1 MTDDPGHALV
11 ILEDILVG
19 SDVLQSCIMI
29 FQQGIH
35 FQTNQLVQTHLKD
48 RSGLTFCKIKGRSGF
63 LRGLVLEANAF
74 GSACHQAGF
83 GLFDILA
90 ATEDFDDQVNDIGGA
105 HETFLDF
112 LFLQFLG
119 KKLLVL
125 AGGQVILKIKE
136 IFNNILESQGFRTS
150 VGDGQHV
157 HAESIFQTCF
167 LIEKCQQIVHICLF
181 LQFQND
187 TNPFLGGLVGNIDNV
202 CCLLTFHKSI
212 DIIEKFAD
220 IGADH
225 CVRNLGDDKAKLAA
239 FVLLNLNAAPKLD
252 LTAAG
257 FVNIQ
262 QFVFIRYNTA
272 GRKIRSLDVLH
283 QVSGGQFVILHV
295 GFDGI
300 DDFAEIMRRGTCH
313 HADSDTVR
321 TVDKEIRQT
330 DRKNSWLFLCLV
342 KVWHEV
348 YNILVKI
355 RQENFLSD
363 FLETG
368 FGITH
373 GGGTITFDGAEIAV
387 AVYKRHAF
395 LKILSHHNKGIVN
408 GAVTMGMILT
418 HGIADDTGAF
428 TVWLVIA
435 DSQFI
440 HII

>member
-1 MTDDPGHALV
+1 MTDDPGHALM
-11 ILEDILVG
+11 ILKDILVG
-19 SDVLQSCIMI
+19 SDILQSSIMI

-35 FQTNQLVQTHLKD
+35 FQTDQLVQTHLED
-48 RSGLTFCKIKGRSGF
+48 CSGLTFCKIKGRSGSF
-63 LRGLVLEANAF
+63 RGLALEANAF

-90 ATEDFDDQVNDIGGA
+90 ATQDFDDQVNDIGGT

-136 IFNNILESQGFRTS
+136 IFNNILETQGFRTS

-313 HADSDTVR
+313 HTDSDTVR
-321 TVDKEIRQT
+321 TVDKEIRKT

-355 RQENFLSD
+355 R
-363 FLETG
+363 
-368 FGITH
+368 
-373 GGGTITFDGAEIAV
+373 
-387 AVYKRHAF
+387 
-395 LKILSHHNKGIVN
+395 
-408 GAVTMGMILT
+408 
-418 HGIADDTGAF
+418 
-428 TVWLVIA
+428 
-435 DSQFI
+435 
-440 HII
+440 